1 MINYFIKL
9 VTNICICYIFIVIV
23 WHIIYCST
31 TINFQ
36 NKLFYVFVYTNT
48 VWDINQLSQFAITF
62 KQFRK
67 TFKNFQ
73 KFENP
78 FKKVY
83 KFKSKEIKQNSFI
96 IYMKQF
102 YYADMANY
110 LYYIWENY
118 VKKPFHKELEKI
130 INKYKRVRL
139 CIELKAKS
147 NLAKYQK

>member
-23 WHIIYCST
+23 CHIIYCST

-83 KFKSKEIKQNSFI
+83 KFKSKEIK
-96 IYMKQF
+96 
-102 YYADMANY
+102 
-110 LYYIWENY
+110 
-118 VKKPFHKELEKI
+118 
-130 INKYKRVRL
+130 
-139 CIELKAKS
+139 
-147 NLAKYQK
+147 